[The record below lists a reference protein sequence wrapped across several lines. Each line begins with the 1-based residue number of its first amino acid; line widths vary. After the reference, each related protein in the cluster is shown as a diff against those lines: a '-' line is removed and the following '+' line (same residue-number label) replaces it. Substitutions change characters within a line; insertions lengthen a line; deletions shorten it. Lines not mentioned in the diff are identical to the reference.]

1 MIMGILLAF
10 GIGVLFG
17 ICLLALVSVNKFD
30 DDE

>member
-17 ICLLALVSVNKFD
+17 ICLLALVSANKYD
-30 DDE
+30 D

>member
-17 ICLLALVSVNKFD
+17 ICLLALVSANKY

>member
-17 ICLLALVSVNKFD
+17 IGLLALVSVNKFD
-30 DDE
+30 DE